1 MPQQNRQTAYKV
13 NISDLINGN
22 FVKEEGWE
30 PNYVVINNIHVSRVN
45 IICVI
50 VSKEFNESY
59 QSIIVDDGTGRIS
72 VRSFD
77 EKINFDDFEVG
88 DVVLLIA
95 RLREFSK
102 EKYLAPEI
110 IRKIENKKWIEL
122 RKIEL
127 EKNKKQQKEIEKE
140 VVIEGVIETDADK
153 LLDIVRN
160 LDNGDGA
167 NFEDVVQQV
176 KDENIVYEMLKQGE
190 IFEFRPGKLKVLE

>member
-13 NISDLINGN
+13 KISDLVNGV

-30 PNYVVINNIHVSRVN
+30 PNYVMVDDIKVSRVN
-45 IICVI
+45 LICVV

-59 QSIIVDDGTGRIS
+59 QSIIVDDGTGKIS

-95 RLREFSK
+95 RLREFNK

-110 IRKIENKKWIEL
+110 IKKIENKKWIEL
-122 RKIEL
+122 RKLEL
-127 EKNKKQQKEIEKE
+127 SKNQMKENKKEI
-140 VVIEGVIETDADK
+140 VVEDDEENDIDK
-153 LLDIVRN
+153 VLDVVRK
-160 LDNGDGA
+160 LDCGDGA
-167 NFEDVVQQV
+167 NFEDVVQQI
-176 KDENIVYEMLKQGE
+176 KDEKIVYELLKQGE
-190 IFEFRPGKLKVLE
+190 IFEFKPGKLKVLE